1 MWNRIRL
8 LCLVTFFLVTAGNA
22 WAQIQIGTIKG
33 TVSDPAGAFMTGARV
48 TLTNPVTGYR
58 NATVTGKQGEFT
70 FDNVPFD
77 SYILRLEAAGFQH
90 SSQSVSVR
98 SNIPVVFDL
107 KLSVAGANESVTVQ
121 SGGALVEPS
130 SSGTETRV
138 DESLIRRV
146 PGGANRSSQLQRVV
160 ATTPGWRLENDGLL
174 HVRGVDDGVLYVF
187 DGVPVT
193 DRLDVASASA
203 YDTDAIRSLN
213 VITGNIPAEFG
224 GRSGAVVAVQSKSG
238 VGSPFTGSLYTGAG
252 NFRAGEAAASLGG
265 GFGRRFGFFV
275 NASGNRS
282 ERFLDPVDPRNFNN
296 RGGALR
302 LHFRGDWHPTEKDL
316 LLFTASA
323 DGTDFHV
330 TNDSEQ
336 ESAGQRQR
344 QELRTDS
351 QAVRW
356 QRVWSPTTVTD
367 LAYFRQSY
375 ESRLKGSPFDTPLF
389 ASQER
394 KDVRQGVIASLT
406 HSVGRHTFKTGMEAS
421 RVSLREFF
429 TFAVTDED
437 EAEEAGISDEA
448 LEFEL
453 DDPFVFR
460 DRTARGLFSGY
471 VQDNF
476 SPLRNLTVSAGLRYD
491 RSTLLV
497 KDSQWSPRVG
507 VVYYISRT
515 KTAVRGSFNRLYMP
529 PQVEN
534 LLLASSEQARRL
546 SPFATEEGGGSA
558 LVRPEKVSAYEVG
571 FAQDVR
577 GLFKLDGAYWHRS
590 FRNYDDPNV
599 LFNTTI
605 IFPNSVERGFAR
617 GVDVRLDVPERR
629 GWSGYLSYGNA
640 RILQTGPINGGL
652 FLTDEF
658 IAIGPGARFIPDH
671 DVRNTVSFAVS
682 YALQRRGLWATL
694 FGRYESGVP
703 LEVEEDTLEEL
714 RSRTGAD
721 LVDFERGRVRPWNVF
736 DFAAGWDFM
745 RGERVTVSTQFDV
758 QNVMNRRLVY
768 NFGNPFSGTHFGHP
782 RLWSGRVKFIFK

>member
-1 MWNRIRL
+1 MWNRIRPL
-8 LCLVTFFLVTAGNA
+8 FFATFFLLTAGGA
-22 WAQIQIGTIKG
+22 WAQVQIGTVKG
-33 TVSDPAGAFMTGARV
+33 VVSDPAAAFINGARV

-58 NATVTGKQGEFT
+58 SAAVTGTQGEFV

-77 SYILRLEAAGFQH
+77 SYTLRVDATGFRPTAQG
-90 SSQSVSVR
+90 VSVR

-107 KLSVAGANESVTVQ
+107 KLSVAGADESVVVQ
-121 SGGALVEPS
+121 TATGLVEPS
-130 SSGTETRV
+130 ASGTETRV

-146 PGGANRSSQLQRVV
+146 PGGAERSRQLQRVV

-174 HVRGVDDGVLYVF
+174 HVRGVDDGILYVF

-193 DRLDVASASA
+193 DRLDVTSASA
-203 YDTDAIRSLN
+203 YDTETIRSLN

-302 LHFRGDWHPTEKDL
+302 LNFRGDWHPTDNDL

-344 QELRTDS
+344 QELRDNS

-356 QRVWSPTTVTD
+356 QRVWSPATVTD

-375 ESRLKGSPFDTPLF
+375 ESNLIGSPFDTPLF
-389 ASQER
+389 ASQNR

-406 HSVGRHTFKTGMEAS
+406 HSVGGHTLKAGLEAS
-421 RVSLREFF
+421 RVSLREFL
-429 TFAVTDED
+429 TFAVTDEE
-437 EAEEAGISDEA
+437 EAEEAGVSDAA
-448 LEFEL
+448 LEFDL
-453 DDPFVFR
+453 SNPFVFR
-460 DRTARGLFSGY
+460 DRAARGLLSGY
-471 VQDNF
+471 VQDAF

-491 RSTLLV
+491 RSNLLV
-497 KDSQWSPRVG
+497 RDSQWSPRVG
-507 VVYYISRT
+507 AVYYVPRT
-515 KTAVRGSFNRLYMP
+515 RTAVRGSFNRLYMP

-546 SPFATEEGGGSA
+546 SPFAAEEGGGSA

-571 FAQDVR
+571 FAQDVW

-599 LFNTTI
+599 FFNTTI

-617 GVDVRLDVPERR
+617 GFDVRLDVPERR

-640 RILQTGPINGGL
+640 RVLQTGPINGGL

-658 IAIGPGARFIPDH
+658 ITIGPGTRFIPDH

-703 LEVEEDTLEEL
+703 LEVEEGALEEL
-714 RSRTGAD
+714 RSRPGAD

-736 DFAAGWDFM
+736 DFAAGWDFL
-745 RGERVTVSTQFDV
+745 REERVTVSTQFDV
-758 QNVMNRRLVY
+758 QNVTNRRFAY
-768 NFGNPFSGTHFGHP
+768 NFGNPFSGTHFGNP
-782 RLWSGRVKFIFK
+782 RLWSGRVKLILR